1 MLFLIC
7 GIIFFNF
14 SRSLN
19 LRNMINVYN
28 PKFQNREMMIQEL
41 QPQLVNML
49 YSNQEVGAKKI
60 GKY

>member
-1 MLFLIC
+1 
-7 GIIFFNF
+7 
-14 SRSLN
+14 
-19 LRNMINVYN
+19 MINVYN